1 MSGRSPAPLWGALA
15 GREPRAAPLRPLIGR
30 IAHGALVALIVALV
44 ASTAGWLW
52 LSRTVTS
59 FPGAHF
65 DAGTNALW
73 LEHTWAG
80 DAHAA
85 AEYDALAARLEREH
99 IGYVFAHVGPLES
112 SGALPSDRAP
122 AAPALLRAL
131 RQRVPGIKALAWLGQ
146 LERASGLPDDQT
158 VDLSNPHVRQTIA
171 ATAARLAG
179 PVGFDGVHFDIEPML
194 NNSDHLLDLLDT
206 TRAAMPSA
214 AILSTSAPM
223 WAPNAHAAE
232 WLRSTVGRGAG
243 LWTSYYYAAVAT
255 HVDQLVV
262 MDYNTAI
269 PSGPAYQVFVQQQTK
284 HILEAV
290 RSARYPPQVLIGLPT
305 YHENGFWFHDAA
317 ENLENGLAGVTAGL
331 NASRDDAPFA
341 GVAIYR
347 YGTTDAND
355 WATYER
361 LWLRR

>member
-1 MSGRSPAPLWGALA
+1 
-15 GREPRAAPLRPLIGR
+15 
-30 IAHGALVALIVALV
+30 
-44 ASTAGWLW
+44 
-52 LSRTVTS
+52 
-59 FPGAHF
+59 
-65 DAGTNALW
+65 
-73 LEHTWAG
+73 
-80 DAHAA
+80 
-85 AEYDALAARLEREH
+85 
-99 IGYVFAHVGPLES
+99 VGPLDS
-112 SGALPSDRAP
+112 SGALPADRAP
-122 AAPALLRAL
+122 AALALVHAL
-131 RQRVPGIKALAWLGQ
+131 RQRAPGVKVLAWLGQ
-146 LERASGLPDDQT
+146 LEKASGLPNDQT
-158 VDLSNPHVRQTIA
+158 VDLSDPHVRQTIA

-194 NNSDHLLDLLDT
+194 NNSPHLLDLLDT
-206 TRAAMPSA
+206 ARAAMPPA
-214 AILSTSAPM
+214 ALISTSAPM

-232 WLRSTVGRGAG
+232 WLRSTIGRGAG

-290 RSARYPPQVLIGLPT
+290 RSAHHPPQVLIGLPT

-317 ENLENGLAGVTAGL
+317 ENLQNGLAGVTAGL
-331 NASRDDAPFA
+331 NAVRDDTPFV

-347 YGTTDAND
+347 YATTDDAA

-361 LWLRR
+361 LWLGR